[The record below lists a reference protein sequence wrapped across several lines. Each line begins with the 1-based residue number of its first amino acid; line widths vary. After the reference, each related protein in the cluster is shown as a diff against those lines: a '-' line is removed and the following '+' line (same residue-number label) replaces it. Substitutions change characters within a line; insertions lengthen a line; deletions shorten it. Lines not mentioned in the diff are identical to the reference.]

1 MIELADAIC
10 KLLND
15 SNAKIQLLSLDN
27 FRKVLQPMHLFIEVH
42 LQLFYKALLNN
53 LGSSNLG
60 VRKNSDQILH
70 LILDS
75 LPPERLGSLL
85 SPLVTLITQSNNA
98 RLKHALIDKLCELL
112 TDMTRVGESSSTT
125 TQ

>member
-1 MIELADAIC
+1 
-10 KLLND
+10 
-15 SNAKIQLLSLDN
+15 
-27 FRKVLQPMHLFIEVH
+27 MHLFIEVH

-53 LGSSNLG
+53 HGSSNLG

-85 SPLVTLITQSNNA
+85 SPLVSLVTQSNNA
-98 RLKHALIDKLCELL
+98 RLKPALIDKLCELL
-112 TDMTRVGESSSTT
+112 TDMTRTGDLSSTI

>member
-1 MIELADAIC
+1 
-10 KLLND
+10 
-15 SNAKIQLLSLDN
+15 
-27 FRKVLQPMHLFIEVH
+27 MHLFIEVH
-42 LQLFYKALLNN
+42 LQLFYKALPNN

-85 SPLVTLITQSNNA
+85 SPLVSLVTQSNNA
-98 RLKHALIDKLCELL
+98 RLKPALIDKLCELL
-112 TDMTRVGESSSTT
+112 TDMTRTGDLSSTI